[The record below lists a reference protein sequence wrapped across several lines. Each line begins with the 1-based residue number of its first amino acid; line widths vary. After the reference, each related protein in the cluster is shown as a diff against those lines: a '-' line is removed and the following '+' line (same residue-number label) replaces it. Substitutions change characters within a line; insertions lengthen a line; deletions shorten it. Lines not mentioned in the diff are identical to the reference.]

1 MRATGAPPRQ
11 QSHSELRMLRASE
24 RRHKRA
30 GPATREAAASA
41 TLGGRGGGVT
51 VEATAVDCSPTCR
64 RVTTPSC
71 RSDQPP
77 PLSDPPRAPAAPC
90 QVCCRQRLE
99 HVTRADCPSP
109 HATAVAGC
117 PRRVVVRACV
127 AATDGERLR
136 RRWRLCW
143 RHVPQFLP
151 QCAAGAMR
159 LSGDLDGSYRRAL
172 AHVGGHFDDPVQP
185 TRHRGSYSLHT
196 KLT

>member
-127 AATDGERLR
+127 AATDGEGSNGG
-136 RRWRLCW
+136 
-143 RHVPQFLP
+143 
-151 QCAAGAMR
+151 GA
-159 LSGDLDGSYRRAL
+159 SVGDTFRSFFRSARRAPCGCL
-172 AHVGGHFDDPVQP
+172 VTWMEATAVPLRTLVDTLTIRF
-185 TRHRGSYSLHT
+185 SLPDT
-196 KLT
+196 VAVTACTQS